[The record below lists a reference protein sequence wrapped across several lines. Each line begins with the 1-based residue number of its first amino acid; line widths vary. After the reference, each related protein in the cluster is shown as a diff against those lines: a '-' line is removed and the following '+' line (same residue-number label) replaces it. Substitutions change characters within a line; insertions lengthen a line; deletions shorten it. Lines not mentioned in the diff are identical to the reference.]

1 MIKKLLPYAKK
12 YKIYALLC
20 PIAII
25 FEVAIEVRIPFL
37 MAVIVDEGIAN
48 MSIETVVQTGIKMIL
63 MALLSLF
70 CGAIA
75 ARLAAVAG
83 LGFGCEIRQAMFG
96 KIQDFSFANTDKFS
110 TASLVTRLTTDTNM
124 VQMAFTQAVRICVRA
139 PFMLVMAIFYA
150 IRINLKL
157 SLVFLTVTPI
167 LGVML
172 FTIGYMAHPRFRR
185 LFEKYDRFNA
195 SIQENLIGIRVVKA
209 FVRAKHEKEKFRIS
223 NDELRD
229 ASVYAEKLV
238 IVNGPLMSVA
248 VYACIICI
256 LWFGGNLVTAGAMQT
271 GELISFISYVNQIL
285 MSLMMVS
292 MIFVMTVMV
301 KASASRII
309 EVLDEE
315 PDISDANADESLT
328 VSDGSIE
335 YKDVCFKYNKSAEKN
350 VLEKINLS
358 IRSGETI
365 GVIGGT
371 GSAKTT
377 LVQLIP
383 RLYDVTEGEVTVGG
397 ADVRSYTLKTLRDS
411 VSMVLQNN
419 VLFSGTIE
427 ENLRWGNENATD
439 EQLVQAC
446 KIAQADGFI
455 RSFPDGYKTELG
467 QGGVNVSGGQK
478 QRLCIARA
486 IIKAPKILIL
496 DDSTSAVDT
505 ATDAKIREGFAGL
518 LPDTT
523 KIIIAQRISSVEH
536 ADRIIVLD
544 DGRIN
549 AIGTHEQL
557 LETNEIY
564 KEVYNSQ
571 LEGSVA

>member
-1 MIKKLLPYAKK
+1 MIKKLLTYAKK
-12 YKIYALLC
+12 YKLYAVLC

-37 MAVIVDEGIAN
+37 MSVIVDEGIKNA
-48 MSIETVVQTGIKMIL
+48 SLEIVTQTGIKMIL

-70 CGAIA
+70 CGAVA

-83 LGFGCEIRQAMFG
+83 LGFGCEIRRAMFG

-139 PFMLVMAIFYA
+139 PMMLTMAIIYA
-150 IRINLKL
+150 VRINFEL
-157 SLVFLTVTPI
+157 SLIFLILTPL
-167 LGVML
+167 LGVLL
-172 FTIGYMAHPRFRR
+172 FTIGYMAHPRFKRM
-185 LFEKYDRFNA
+185 FEKYDRFNS
-195 SIQENLIGIRVVKA
+195 SIQENLIGVRVVKA
-209 FVRAKHEKEKFRIS
+209 FVRARHEKEKFRVS

-229 ASVYAEKLV
+229 ASIYAEKLT
-238 IVNGPLMSVA
+238 IVNGPLMSMA
-248 VYACIICI
+248 IYACIICI
-256 LWFGGNLVTAGAMQT
+256 LWFGGNLVTAGSMET
-271 GELISFISYVNQIL
+271 GELISFISYVSQIL

-301 KASASRII
+301 KASASRIV
-309 EVLDEE
+309 EVLDEK
-315 PDISDANADESLT
+315 PDISDEEADETLT
-328 VSDGSIE
+328 VADGSIE
-335 YKDVCFKYNKSAEKN
+335 FKNVCFKYNKSAEKN
-350 VLEKINLS
+350 VLENINIS

-365 GVIGGT
+365 GIIGGT

-383 RLYDVTEGEVTVGG
+383 RLYDVTEGEVRVGG
-397 ADVRSYTLKTLRDS
+397 ADVRGYTLKNLRES
-411 VSMVLQNN
+411 VSVVLQNN

-427 ENLRWGNENATD
+427 ENLRWGNENATE
-439 EQLVQAC
+439 EQITSAC
-446 KIAQADGFI
+446 RIAQADDFI
-455 RSFPDGYKTELG
+455 RSFPDGYKTQLG

-505 ATDAKIREGFAGL
+505 ATDAKIREGFAGMM
-518 LPDTT
+518 PETT

-544 DGRIN
+544 DGKIN
-549 AIGTHEQL
+549 AVGTHGQL
-557 LETNEIY
+557 LESNEIY